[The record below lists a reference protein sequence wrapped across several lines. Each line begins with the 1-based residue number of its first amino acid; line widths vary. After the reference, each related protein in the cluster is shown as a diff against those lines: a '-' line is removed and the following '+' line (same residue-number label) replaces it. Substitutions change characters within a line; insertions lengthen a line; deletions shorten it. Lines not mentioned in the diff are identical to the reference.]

1 MLKSFNEF
9 KASLTQEQ
17 QDYINGIND
26 ENIKNLSVDLTDPKA
41 LTEIAAY
48 VAGYSFKMNIR
59 LLELYHEWISEQ
71 L

>member
-41 LTEIAAY
+41 LTEIAVY
-48 VAGYSFKMNIR
+48 IAGYSFKMNIR